1 MRRKTFDII
10 TSTVGALLTV
20 LLLVVGGGLLFA
32 SNFVHDQVADQ
43 LTAQQIFF
51 PEAGSESIAG
61 LPAEDQAPIEKYAGQ
76 QVTTGAQAEA
86 YANHYINAHIQG
98 MSGGKTYSQL
108 STESRANPDDAEL
121 SALVNTVFKGETLRG
136 LLLNAYAFDTMAT
149 VAGIG
154 AIIAFLGA
162 AVMALLTALGFRHAR
177 VAPAELDL
185 TVGGAAPVAVTA

>member
-1 MRRKTFDII
+1 MRRKTFDTI
-10 TSTVGALLTV
+10 TSIVGALLTV

-32 SNFVHDQVADQ
+32 HNFVHDQVTDQ
-43 LTAQQIFF
+43 LTAQQIYF
-51 PEAGSESIAG
+51 PEAGEAISS
-61 LPAEDQAPIEKYAGQ
+61 LPAEDQAPIEQYAGQ

-121 SALVNTVFKGETLRG
+121 VALVNTVFKGETLRG

-162 AVMALLTALGFRHAR
+162 AVMALLTVLGFRHAR